1 MVCKNC
7 GSELP
12 DSAKFCSKC
21 GSSQK
26 PSDTASKQLNYY
38 LEIWGHIKELSNSY
52 KKSENKNS
60 NFDSVEIEE
69 KVQEVIVGIVGWIV
83 IIIYMIVMGFSW
95 KNFFIGLIIGL
106 IISSVI
112 NATIGLLIS
121 KVVGFVVDFLYEI
134 TDSSRNFNKKINK
147 KINYWRKDS
156 VFIKVK
162 QLQETACQKYMHMS
176 IAEFA
181 TEKFNAGFGE
191 NRRISDLLKLS
202 EQKPNASLEQL
213 IDIYYSGLFRQVI
226 IERIFDLSA
235 EHTKFI
241 HSLETENNKCPAEIM
256 NRLHCCEDSLE
267 KLIDDADDMSDLELL
282 ERVSEASDI
291 FHALCK
297 ELEEIKNKEKLEAE
311 RLKKEEE
318 QHRKEEEEHRKKE
331 EEQRKKDFPPA
342 CYTDINS
349 AEQAL
354 YELRFCHNEK
364 LQFIHDEAYDLA
376 WEFFRSPSYGKAE
389 KKLLSVI
396 NHTIDAIRYD
406 DDSLIEKLSA
416 EREEYKKLFE
426 ETKRY
431 SKDSNAS
438 SDNYSKTTLDVSS
451 EIVSTFLRYGVAS
464 IGRKILCKCGDCTY
478 YRQGYCYATGKMV
491 SKSGGSCSS
500 FEYNG

>member
-1 MVCKNC
+1 
-7 GSELP
+7 
-12 DSAKFCSKC
+12 
-21 GSSQK
+21 
-26 PSDTASKQLNYY
+26 
-38 LEIWGHIKELSNSY
+38 
-52 KKSENKNS
+52 
-60 NFDSVEIEE
+60 
-69 KVQEVIVGIVGWIV
+69 
-83 IIIYMIVMGFSW
+83 
-95 KNFFIGLIIGL
+95 
-106 IISSVI
+106 
-112 NATIGLLIS
+112 
-121 KVVGFVVDFLYEI
+121 
-134 TDSSRNFNKKINK
+134 
-147 KINYWRKDS
+147 
-156 VFIKVK
+156 
-162 QLQETACQKYMHMS
+162 MHMS

-235 EHTKFI
+235 EQTKFI

-267 KLIDDADDMSDLELL
+267 KLIDDVDDMSDLELL

-318 QHRKEEEEHRKKE
+318 QRRKEEEEHRKKE

-364 LQFIHDEAYDLA
+364 LQFIHDEAYDLV
-376 WEFFRSPSYGKAE
+376 WEFFRYPSEYGNEKNSKIIKAE
-389 KKLLSVI
+389 EKLLSVV

-416 EREEYKKLFE
+416 ERAEYKRLFE
-426 ETKRY
+426 EAKHY
-431 SKDSNAS
+431 SKDS
-438 SDNYSKTTLDVSS
+438 DVSS
-451 EIVSTFLRYGVAS
+451 KIAS
-464 IGRKILCKCGDCTY
+464 DLIKHGFAFVGRKIFCNCGDCTY
-478 YRQGYCYATGKMV
+478 YRQGYCYATGKRV
-491 SKSGGSCSS
+491 SKSGGSCSR